1 MSPAAVELREFTLA
15 DGSFLMS
22 WIPGPVE
29 LLTWAGPS
37 FTWPLDEPQIAAY
50 AAESAAPGRWS
61 WMGVDSQTGQVVG
74 HASVRVDAKGG
85 AGRLG
90 RVLIAPEARGRG
102 LGAGM
107 LKEVLAVAL
116 DLRGLQRVELGVFS
130 HNASAVRLYERLGF
144 QVERVLPDVEQVEGR
159 SWSVLQMSL
168 ACADWA
174 SARGQQREDDGGPV
188 AQHHEASGMTP

>member
-15 DGSFLMS
+15 DGSFLTS

-37 FTWPLDEPQIAAY
+37 FTWPLDEPQTAAY

-61 WMGVDSQTGQVVG
+61 WMGVDPQIGRVVG
-74 HASVRVDAKGG
+74 HASVRVAANGV

-107 LKEVLAVAL
+107 LQEALVVAFGF
-116 DLRGLQRVELGVFS
+116 RGLQRVELGVFS
-130 HNASAVRLYERLGF
+130 HNVSAVRLYERLGF

-159 SWSVLQMSL
+159 SWSALQMSL
-168 ACADWA
+168 ASADWA
-174 SARGQQREDDGGPV
+174 AARGQRRGDGGPV